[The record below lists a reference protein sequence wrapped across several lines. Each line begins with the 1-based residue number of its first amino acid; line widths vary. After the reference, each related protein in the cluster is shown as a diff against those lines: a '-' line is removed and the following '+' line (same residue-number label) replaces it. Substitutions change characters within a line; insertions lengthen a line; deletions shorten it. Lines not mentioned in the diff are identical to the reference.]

1 MSGTSDRRRGRALL
15 GLSSA
20 RFSRRCEILFIT
32 CVVCSVVLSFELG
45 DENFVS
51 LSSSNSASMGHF
63 IVVGDS
69 LESKK
74 VVGMEP

>member
-1 MSGTSDRRRGRALL
+1 MAGTSDRRRGRASL

-20 RFSRRCEILFIT
+20 RFSRRCEIIFIT
-32 CVVCSVVLSFELG
+32 CVVCSGVLSFELG
-45 DENFVS
+45 DENFVL
-51 LSSSNSASMGHF
+51 LSSSNF
-63 IVVGDS
+63 GDS